1 MADEAV
7 LDRIK
12 RAVDADGGDLT
23 QLVEDIGPA
32 AVAEVLPRLS
42 EPQAWALLQSM
53 KEDEIRDVL
62 GLLDPAEAA
71 AIVRGLDRHEAADV
85 LEAMRPDD
93 ATDVI
98 EELPRG
104 EAERILVQMEP
115 DDAAEIRG
123 LMSYPEDSAGS
134 LMTPAFVAIAPDL
147 TTGEALSALGQLA
160 GEAETIYYVYVI
172 DAQERL
178 LGVLSLRELVLSRRD
193 EPVTSAMIPNPV
205 KVLDTADQE
214 TAARLLIDNRLLAL
228 PVVDAGDHL
237 LGIIT
242 QDDIAEVLEDEATE
256 DIERLGGSQPLD
268 TPYRLAGVPLLVRRR
283 VIWLLIL
290 FVAEA
295 YTGTVLRAFG
305 DEISRVVALSYFIP
319 LLIGTGGNVGSQ
331 VTTTLVR
338 AMAVNEVRL
347 RDVGWVLVKEMSV
360 GVILGLVMA
369 FVAFGR
375 AQLLSVGLRVGFV
388 VSLAILLITIWSAT
402 VASVLPLV
410 LRRLGIDPAVVSA
423 PFISTLVD
431 GTGLVIYFMTAR
443 IVLGLS

>member
-123 LMSYPEDSAGS
+123 LMSYPEDKSDCSAFSRCGN
-134 LMTPAFVAIAPDL
+134 
-147 TTGEALSALGQLA
+147 LSCRAA
-160 GEAETIYYVYVI
+160 T
-172 DAQERL
+172 
-178 LGVLSLRELVLSRRD
+178 SRS
-193 EPVTSAMIPNPV
+193 P
-205 KVLDTADQE
+205 
-214 TAARLLIDNRLLAL
+214 
-228 PVVDAGDHL
+228 
-237 LGIIT
+237 
-242 QDDIAEVLEDEATE
+242 
-256 DIERLGGSQPLD
+256 
-268 TPYRLAGVPLLVRRR
+268 RR
-283 VIWLLIL
+283 
-290 FVAEA
+290 
-295 YTGTVLRAFG
+295 
-305 DEISRVVALSYFIP
+305 
-319 LLIGTGGNVGSQ
+319 
-331 VTTTLVR
+331 
-338 AMAVNEVRL
+338 
-347 RDVGWVLVKEMSV
+347 
-360 GVILGLVMA
+360 
-369 FVAFGR
+369 
-375 AQLLSVGLRVGFV
+375 
-388 VSLAILLITIWSAT
+388 
-402 VASVLPLV
+402 
-410 LRRLGIDPAVVSA
+410 
-423 PFISTLVD
+423 
-431 GTGLVIYFMTAR
+431 
-443 IVLGLS
+443 